1 MILFFFLLLLLLLLL
16 FVVCCLLFVDCFVV
30 LVLLAVLVLWYN
42 SLNCCKGK
50 QEVLICSWCF
60 VGVYFRLWAWALVAT
75 LRREEWK
82 SQLKRFD
89 EKAMIFLIENTCM
102 VEVLL
107 LVRLNALRQPH
118 EQPMQN
124 LQVSPP
130 VECC

>member
-1 MILFFFLLLLLLLLL
+1 
-16 FVVCCLLFVDCFVV
+16 
-30 LVLLAVLVLWYN
+30 
-42 SLNCCKGK
+42 
-50 QEVLICSWCF
+50 
-60 VGVYFRLWAWALVAT
+60 
-75 LRREEWK
+75 
-82 SQLKRFD
+82 
-89 EKAMIFLIENTCM
+89 MIFLIENTCM